1 MTGANG
7 ARRTWIAAAAA
18 LLVLAIAGASVALAS
33 SDSVRDREGD
43 TKALKRKPEIDIVR
57 VSAADEAG
65 RRAKFKITMAGRL
78 TPGNKNTRPFILIN
92 TRGSASAIEDFEY
105 LVLGPR
111 VFKVVGD
118 GNYDKVGANK
128 FLARKSTWIYR
139 FKPGSIG
146 LHDGDS
152 FGWAALTTKGK
163 TADLAP
169 DDRYRDFEI
178 ETIPKP

>member
-18 LLVLAIAGASVALAS
+18 LLVLAIAGASLALAS

-43 TKALKRKPEIDIVR
+43 TKALERKPEIDIVR
-57 VSAADEAG
+57 VAAADEAG

-78 TPGNKNTRPFILIN
+78 TPHNTNTRPFILIN
-92 TRGSASAIEDFEY
+92 TKGGSASAFEY

-111 VFKVVGD
+111 VFKAL
-118 GNYDKVGANK
+118 GNDEYKKVGANK

-139 FKPGSIG
+139 FKPGSLG

-152 FGWAALTTKGK
+152 FGWAVLTAKGK

-169 DDRYRDFEI
+169 DKRYRDFEI
-178 ETIPKP
+178 ETIAKP